1 MNARKLNRRDF
12 LKMAGLGG
20 VGLAMA
26 ACAPSAA
33 PTGAAPAATN
43 AGSAA
48 SATPAAASN
57 AGPVPLELW
66 APHTFDSPQN
76 IRLTDFVTT
85 NYLPKHPNIQFK
97 FTQIPGD
104 YAQKFTTSAAGGTLP
119 DMFAVDGINMAT
131 YSKRGL
137 TAEIVGIDPT
147 ILNDF
152 YPPAREEMEFEGKVY
167 GSVIES
173 NAQAFKTNQDMMDKA
188 GVKMPTTWDEMVTLG
203 QELTIDTAGKKASE
217 SGFNPDAL
225 KQSAFETWC
234 CTGEGSTWMILSW
247 IWSNGGDVY
256 DASKKVT
263 IADDKAVEAV
273 QFLSDLIKKH
283 HIWAKAGTMQA
294 GPEGTY
300 YGSLVAWSETGA
312 FDLANLTVSNP
323 PKFKWDV
330 KEVPPKTAGGKFVS
344 GVGGWLESA
353 YKAGKH
359 VPESI
364 EYLIW
369 MMSDDYQLHA
379 SKYGYAVTGR
389 KTIAEQRLKEVPQLK
404 TFLDCM
410 AVGKARPRSTEYPAI
425 TDALQ
430 QAFDES
436 IFGDRSPKDALSDAA
451 KKISDALTKEASS

>member
-26 ACAPSAA
+26 ACAPAA
-33 PTGAAPAATN
+33 TPTAAPAATT
-43 AGSAA
+43 AGQAA
-48 SATPAAASN
+48 DTTPVAASN

-173 NAQAFKTNQDMMDKA
+173 NAQAFKINQDMMDKA
-188 GVKMPTTWDEMVTLG
+188 GVKMPTTWDEMVTIG
-203 QELTIDTAGKKASE
+203 QELTIDTAG
-217 SGFNPDAL
+217 L
-225 KQSAFETWC
+225 
-234 CTGEGSTWMILSW
+234 
-247 IWSNGGDVY
+247 
-256 DASKKVT
+256 
-263 IADDKAVEAV
+263 
-273 QFLSDLIKKH
+273 
-283 HIWAKAGTMQA
+283 
-294 GPEGTY
+294 
-300 YGSLVAWSETGA
+300 
-312 FDLANLTVSNP
+312 
-323 PKFKWDV
+323 
-330 KEVPPKTAGGKFVS
+330 
-344 GVGGWLESA
+344 
-353 YKAGKH
+353 
-359 VPESI
+359 
-364 EYLIW
+364 
-369 MMSDDYQLHA
+369 
-379 SKYGYAVTGR
+379 
-389 KTIAEQRLKEVPQLK
+389 
-404 TFLDCM
+404 
-410 AVGKARPRSTEYPAI
+410 
-425 TDALQ
+425 
-430 QAFDES
+430 
-436 IFGDRSPKDALSDAA
+436 
-451 KKISDALTKEASS
+451 